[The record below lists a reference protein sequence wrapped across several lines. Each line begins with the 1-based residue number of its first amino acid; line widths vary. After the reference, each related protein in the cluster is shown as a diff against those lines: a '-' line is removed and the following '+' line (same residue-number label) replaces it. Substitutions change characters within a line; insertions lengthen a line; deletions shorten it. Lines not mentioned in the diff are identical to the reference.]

1 METFSSTITLHDL
14 TPAQF
19 AAVANALNTPITPLA
34 VDLRTG
40 ETRVIPMTGAP
51 ATETIPAPVAT
62 KPSRRNKSKAAN
74 PAPST
79 AGDTPPSHD
88 LPLSESPASMEDL
101 RKALSD
107 LLAAKGMTECS
118 QLLATFGATRIGE
131 LPVEKYAAVVAACKS
146 AQA

>member
-1 METFSSTITLHDL
+1 METFFSTITLHDL

-19 AAVANALNTPITPLA
+19 AAVANALN
-34 VDLRTG
+34 
-40 ETRVIPMTGAP
+40 AP
-51 ATETIPAPVAT
+51 GYHPAASSVPPVAT
-62 KPSRRNKSKAAN
+62 AAATPASESKAA
-74 PAPST
+74 PAAPDKAPRGRKPKAKVGEPAAPT
-79 AGDTPPSHD
+79 TPPSHD
-88 LPLSESPASMEDL
+88 LPLSESPTSMEDV

-131 LPVEKYAAVVAACKS
+131 LPVEKYAAVVAACKG